1 MLLGMKRVLVT
12 GGAGFIGSNFL
23 HWLARNTDAS
33 WTVLD
38 SLTYAGNL
46 ASFEGLPSERHAFV
60 EGSVADL
67 DLVSELVEAHD
78 VVVHFAAES
87 HNDNSLDAPRAFID
101 TNIVGTFNVLQA
113 VRVHERRLHHVS
125 TDEVYGD
132 LELND
137 PAKFAPD
144 SPYRPSSPYS
154 ASKAASDHLVRAW
167 VRSFGVEATI
177 SNCSNNYGPRQHI
190 EKFIP
195 RQITN
200 ILDGVQPRL
209 YGAGLNVRDWIHVD
223 DHNSAVWRIVESG
236 KIGET
241 YLIGVNGEQANKTVV
256 EMILELM
263 GRNADDYVHVNDRSG
278 HDLRY
283 AIDFS
288 KLRDEL
294 GWEPKFTEFRA
305 GLKETIDWY
314 RANESWWRPVKATT
328 EAKYLARGQ

>member
-23 HWLARNTDAS
+23 DWLARNTDAS

-144 SPYRPSSPYS
+144 SPSTAYR
-154 ASKAASDHLVRAW
+154 
-167 VRSFGVEATI
+167 E
-177 SNCSNNYGPRQHI
+177 
-190 EKFIP
+190 
-195 RQITN
+195 
-200 ILDGVQPRL
+200 
-209 YGAGLNVRDWIHVD
+209 
-223 DHNSAVWRIVESG
+223 
-236 KIGET
+236 
-241 YLIGVNGEQANKTVV
+241 
-256 EMILELM
+256 
-263 GRNADDYVHVNDRSG
+263 VH
-278 HDLRY
+278 
-283 AIDFS
+283 
-288 KLRDEL
+288 
-294 GWEPKFTEFRA
+294 
-305 GLKETIDWY
+305 
-314 RANESWWRPVKATT
+314 T
-328 EAKYLARGQ
+328 EADHEYT